1 MITYV
6 AFADYGSNHIHV
18 ARSDQPAFQDAPDY
32 SVCVYAKEISDAINQ
47 AIECLNEDIIP
58 YAPGTDIA
66 VPQNSHIETLPF
78 PL

>member
-18 ARSDQPAFQDAPDY
+18 ARSDQPAFNDAPDY
-32 SVCVYAKEISDAINQ
+32 SVCVYANEISEAIGQ
-47 AIECLNEDIIP
+47 VIELLDTCNIP
-58 YAPGTDIA
+58 FDKASDIA
-66 VPQNSHIETLPF
+66 VPHNIEAETLPF